1 MSQRPCLIIYK
12 LIFIK
17 IKKLKMEKIQKYLPL
32 ATFTLVFLVFFKSC
46 GTTSKI
52 NKLEKQNE
60 KLMVMLDS
68 IGSNNVK
75 TSELKPIL
83 ENTVLWRTLEI
94 EELSDKNKMPINHYK
109 NEVK

>member
-1 MSQRPCLIIYK
+1 
-12 LIFIK
+12 
-17 IKKLKMEKIQKYLPL
+17 MERFQKYLPL
-32 ATFTLVFLVFFKSC
+32 ATFVLVFFLFFKSC
-46 GTTSKI
+46 GTSSKVS
-52 NKLEKQNE
+52 KLEKQNE

-68 IGSNNVK
+68 MYHNTAK

-109 NEVK
+109 NEEK